1 MPRKEE
7 ETAIIDEDDIL
18 TTKQDIGYKHIMMRH
33 LDRISQ
39 CSNNISQLGKKYE
52 FCNLI
57 KTLHTFMLP
66 YVDEAYNKA
75 KQAVDDKH
83 KKELEPIKKLYNF
96 ESVNTFE
103 RIGGKAGIE
112 YKKQKLLLDFEYYS
126 EVLEC
131 LMSLLARNG
140 MLLEREGYTDV

>member
-1 MPRKEE
+1 MQRKEE

-52 FCNLI
+52 FCSLVKI
-57 KTLHTFMLP
+57 LHTFMIP
-66 YVDEAYNKA
+66 YLDDTYKKE
-75 KQAVDDKH
+75 KQIIDDKYR
-83 KKELEPIKKLYNF
+83 KELESIKKLYNF
-96 ESVNTFE
+96 ESISAFE

-112 YKKQKLLLDFEYYS
+112 YKKHKLLLDYDCHNEFF
-126 EVLEC
+126 EC
-131 LMSLLARNG
+131 LVQVMARNG
-140 MLLEREGYTDV
+140 FLIERDGS